1 VSRQPGGYIGFNRVP
16 AASAINSAASGAW
29 TLREAEAMRRAGT
42 WPSAFGGPSSISDL
56 QLWLDASDA
65 GTLYDSTTGGSLV
78 AADGAV
84 ARWED
89 KSGNGRHFTQSTSG
103 SRPARKTNQQNGL
116 DALLFD
122 GSNDHMIGGDYLDLD
137 GTNQITVFLAIKAR
151 TSSVNSIE
159 LINKRDNTGR
169 DSGWYFYTNSSG
181 KLETGL
187 VSSENYFVLASNSAV
202 AAFNSGVVWTFK
214 TTAGSATSA
223 SAQYRNGSLIAS
235 TVSFSQTQAAANV
248 SKAIYLGILEF
259 PTGTFARP
267 FDGNFCEVIAYNSN
281 LSDSNRALVES
292 YLMFKWGIA

>member
-1 VSRQPGGYIGFNRVP
+1 MSRPLAGYIGFNRVP
-16 AASAINSAASGAW
+16 AASALNSAASGVW
-29 TLREAEAMRRAGT
+29 TVREAEAMRRAGT
-42 WPSAFGGPSSISDL
+42 WPTTFTNPTSLTGL

-65 GTLYDSTTGGSLV
+65 STLFDATSGGSLV

-84 ARWED
+84 ARWAD
-89 KSGNGRHFTQSTSG
+89 KSGNARHFTQATAG

-116 DALLFD
+116 DALLLD
-122 GSNDHMIGGDYLDLD
+122 GSNDHMIGGDYLDLN
-137 GTNQITVFLAIKAR
+137 GTNQITVFLAIKVR

-159 LINKRDNTGR
+159 LINKRDNTGT

-187 VSSENYFVLASNSAV
+187 VSSGTYFVLESNSAV
-202 AAFNSGVVWTFK
+202 AALNSGAVLTFK

-223 SAQYRNGSLIAS
+223 TAQYRNGSQIAS
-235 TVSFSQTQAAANV
+235 TVTFNQTQAASNV

-267 FDGNFCEVIAYNSN
+267 FDGNFCEVIAYDTA
-281 LSDSNRALVES
+281 LSDANRAAVES
-292 YLMFKWGIA
+292 YLMSKWGIT

>member
-1 VSRQPGGYIGFNRVP
+1 MSRPRAGYIGFNRVP
-16 AASAINSAASGAW
+16 AATAFNSAASGAW

-42 WPSAFGGPSSISDL
+42 WPSAFANPTSLTGL

-65 GTLYDSTTGGSLV
+65 STLFDATSGGSLV

-103 SRPARKTNQQNGL
+103 SRPARKTNQQGGL

-122 GSNDHMIGGDYLDLD
+122 GSNDHMIGGDYLDLN
-137 GTNQITVFLAIKAR
+137 GTNQITVFLVVKAR

-159 LINKRDNTGR
+159 LINKRDNTGT

-187 VSSENYFVLASNSAV
+187 VSSGNYFVLESNSAV
-202 AAFNSGVVWTFK
+202 AAFNSGAVWTFR

-223 SAQYRNGSLIAS
+223 TAQYRNGSPIAS
-235 TVSFSQTQAAANV
+235 TVAFNETQGAANV

-267 FDGNFCEVIAYNSN
+267 FDGNFCEVIAYDSA
-281 LSDSNRALVES
+281 LSGANIATVVSS
-292 YLMFKWGIA
+292 LMSKWSIT